1 MSGILTNNLNANNK
15 KIENVPD
22 PLNPQDA
29 VNLRTLTNTIPI
41 NVVTKTSNAS
51 ASSILQVS
59 DGTNKIIKDF
69 ISAGGIIKVSS
80 TGVVTLGVAGV
91 DFLTESS
98 TNTLTNKTI
107 DANGVGN
114 SITNIETTDFATGV
128 VQTSI
133 SSSST
138 DSQLPTALAVWNAIS
153 SVSNILNRADIDTS
167 VFSTFAI
174 DTSYQLYT
182 IIGNNSCTIEL
193 PPLDNITENIYL
205 AFFDGHRYDIFLN
218 SLGDNLIPISAKNT
232 EQNST
237 TTPYTIQSS
246 YCQLIGVAGKGWYI
260 IDYTNAYGQMR
271 SYTIDTSS
279 TGPWNIEPLKYQ
291 MYRIVAGDPATINLP
306 KLTKKNINI
315 PIYILNQYRNNGTLN
330 AFSGDNILNTEQFT
344 LQTSLILKGSIT
356 TIIGSYDNVYGT
368 YMWHVTDIDWKA
380 LLPSGGTTNQALIKV
395 NATDYNT
402 QWNTL
407 TTAIVTDSTDKR
419 YITDAQ
425 QTILNNT
432 SGTNTGDNATNTQYS
447 GLASSKQDTLI
458 SGTNIKTIE
467 GQSLLGSGNIDLT
480 KTDVGLGNVD
490 NVQQY
495 PMANPSG
502 FISTISG
509 ISAGGELSGTYP
521 NPSILNSAVLAKVLT
536 GLSVSGSS
544 ISATDSILQ
553 AFGKLQSQINGVLGG
568 AIYQGVWNAT
578 TNSPSLADSSGTK
591 GSYYVVSVAGTRN
604 LGSGNIDF
612 QIGDWAIYN
621 GTIWQ
626 KVDNTDAVSSV
637 NGQVGAVSLTTSNIS
652 ELTNLYFTTAR
663 VLATQ
668 LTGYTSSAGT
678 VSATDTILQAIQKLN
693 GNINTISA
701 QGVPAGG
708 TAGQILTKIDATD
721 YNTYWQD
728 NFADWTSQVKHTVKN
743 NGLNGTITKGTPVY
757 VTGAD
762 GTNMLVGKASNAS
775 EATSSKT
782 MGLMQSDI
790 TTTGGTQTGFVIT
803 EGLLSGLNTAGQT
816 AGDPVWLGV
825 NGALIYGLVNK
836 PYAPAHLVFIGI
848 VTKVSAGSGEI
859 FVKVQNGFELKEIH
873 DVDLITTTPINGHLL
888 GFDGTLWVNKTIAG
902 WLGFTP
908 QQQLTLTT
916 TGTSGAATLVGST
929 LNIPQYTGGGG
940 GVSTNDAIAYAIAL
954 G

>member
-29 VNLRTLTNTIPI
+29 VNLRTLTNTVPI

-51 ASSILQVS
+51 ASSVLQVS
-59 DGTNKIIKDF
+59 EGTNKTIKDF

-344 LQTSLILKGSIT
+344 LQTSLTLKGSII

-380 LLPSGGTTNQALIKV
+380 LLPPGGTTGQFLSKV
-395 NATDYNT
+395 NNTDYNV
-402 QWNTL
+402 QWQTSVAGLDGN
-407 TTAIVTDSTDKR
+407 
-419 YITDAQ
+419 
-425 QTILNNT
+425 TILFGNIAPISSQGVNNNFYLDLVTWNFYQKITGSWVLQGNIKGDDGANGTNGSVILIDIGVPNPGIGFDNDCYLDEISYNFYQKVSGTWVLKGNIKGPQGTAGLPGANGTNGADGATWLGGNGVPSVSIGVNNDNYHNYLNGDIYKKSGGIWIIVANIKGATGATGATGSTGANGVGIVSIVRT
-432 SGTNTGDNATNTQYS
+432 SGTGAAGTT
-447 GLASSKQDTLI
+447 DTY
-458 SGTNIKTIE
+458 TI
-467 GQSLLGSGNIDLT
+467 
-480 KTDVGLGNVD
+480 
-490 NVQQY
+490 
-495 PMANPSG
+495 
-502 FISTISG
+502 
-509 ISAGGELSGTYP
+509 TY
-521 NPSILNSAVLAKVLT
+521 T
-536 GLSVSGSS
+536 
-544 ISATDSILQ
+544 
-553 AFGKLQSQINGVLGG
+553 
-568 AIYQGVWNAT
+568 NAT
-578 TNSPSLADSSGTK
+578 TSTFT
-591 GSYYVVSVAGTRN
+591 V
-604 LGSGNIDF
+604 
-612 QIGDWAIYN
+612 
-621 GTIWQ
+621 
-626 KVDNTDAVSSV
+626 V
-637 NGQVGAVSLTTSNIS
+637 NGADGI
-652 ELTNLYFTTAR
+652 
-663 VLATQ
+663 
-668 LTGYTSSAGT
+668 G
-678 VSATDTILQAIQKLN
+678 I
-693 GNINTISA
+693 
-701 QGVPAGG
+701 PAGG
-708 TAGQILTKIDATD
+708 TAGQILTKIDATN

-728 NFADWTSQVKHTVKN
+728 NFADWTSVVKHTVKN
-743 NGLNGTITKGTPVY
+743 NGLNGTITKGTAVY
-757 VTGAD
+757 VTGSD
-762 GTNMLVGKASNAS
+762 GTNMLVGKASNTS

-825 NGALIYGLVNK
+825 NGALIYGLANK
-836 PYAPAHLVFIGI
+836 PYAPSHLVFIGI

-873 DVDLITTTPINGHLL
+873 DIDLITTTPINGHLL

-940 GVSTNDAIAYAIAL
+940 GGVSTNDAIAYAIAL